1 MDHLTIV
8 ILCNRAD
15 FDPTVLALEIADLY
29 LGSGK

>member
-1 MDHLTIV
+1 MDRLTIV

-15 FDPTVLALEIADLY
+15 FDPTALALKIADLY